1 VLHTISGVN
10 GKRQRYKEQMTKRE
24 VKKLC
29 ILEKDLIST
38 YKMQV
43 LEKPS
48 SMKQIEVILKKNAF
62 IS

>member
-1 VLHTISGVN
+1 VN

-38 YKMQV
+38 YEMQV

-62 IS
+62 I